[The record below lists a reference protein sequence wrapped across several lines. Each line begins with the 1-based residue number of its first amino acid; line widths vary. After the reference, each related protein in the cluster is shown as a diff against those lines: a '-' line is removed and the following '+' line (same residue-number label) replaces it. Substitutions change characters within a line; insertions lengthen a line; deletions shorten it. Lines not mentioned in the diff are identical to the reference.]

1 MTQGKAEN
9 RDKLIYDAVNDRY
22 ALEWKR
28 TDDLD
33 AKANNLTG
41 FAGLLATLT
50 AGITTLI
57 PKANHDYLFLVPL
70 ILLIISALF
79 GILAS
84 WITSFRGMNPQK
96 IIEGYKDKTELETLI
111 AITATTSEHTLHNFS
126 LNGKKVRYISASFIV
141 LILAVISF
149 LIVSI
154 INWLM

>member
-1 MTQGKAEN
+1 MTQGEAEK
-9 RDKLIYDAVNDRY
+9 RDKLIYEAVNDRY

-50 AGITTLI
+50 AGITTLL
-57 PKANHDYLFLVPL
+57 PKADGEYLFLIPL
-70 ILLIISALF
+70 ILFLFSALF

-84 WITSFRGMNPQK
+84 WITSFRGLNPKQL
-96 IIEGYKDKTELETLI
+96 IDGYKDRTELETLI
-111 AITATTSEHTLHNFS
+111 ALTATTSEHTLHNFS
-126 LNGKKVRYISASFIV
+126 LNGRKVRYISASFIV
-141 LILAVISF
+141 LILAVVSF
-149 LIVSI
+149 FIVCL